1 MNVMEVVAL
10 SGDWGR
16 VAEAVRERRHALGLK
31 QTDVPGVSPAS
42 WRKLEGAK
50 QESYK
55 LFLLRAVE
63 RALQWA
69 PGTIDAI
76 AAGEPLPSPAPELE
90 ERLRTVEER
99 LDRIEAQ
106 LGQLLEQRR

>member
-1 MNVMEVVAL
+1 VSSV
-10 SGDWGR
+10 SGDWEL

-31 QTDVPGVSPAS
+31 QTDALGVSPAS

-63 RALQWA
+63 RALEWP
-69 PGTIDAI
+69 PGTVEAI
-76 AAGEPLPSPAPELE
+76 ASGAPPPQPAPDLE
-90 ERLRTVEER
+90 GRLEQLTARVEH
-99 LDRIEAQ
+99 LEAQ
-106 LGQLLEQRR
+106 LGQLLDQRHR

>member
-1 MNVMEVVAL
+1 M
-10 SGDWGR
+10 SGDWER

-69 PGTIDAI
+69 PGTIEAI
-76 AAGEPLPSPAPELE
+76 ASGTPPPAPSPDLE
-90 ERLRTVEER
+90 GRLQHLEARFDR
-99 LDRIEAQ
+99 LEAQ
-106 LGQLLEQRR
+106 LAELLEQRRR

>member
-1 MNVMEVVAL
+1 M
-10 SGDWGR
+10 SGDWR
-16 VAEAVRERRHALGLK
+16 LVAEAVRERRHALGLK

-63 RALQWA
+63 RALEWG
-69 PGTIDAI
+69 PGTIEAI
-76 AAGEPLPSPAPELE
+76 ASGAPPPAPAPDLE
-90 ERLRTVEER
+90 ARLERLEVRFE
-99 LDRIEAQ
+99 RIEAQ
-106 LGQLLEQRR
+106 LAQLLEQRRR

>member
-1 MNVMEVVAL
+1 
-10 SGDWGR
+10 

-63 RALQWA
+63 RALEWA

-76 AAGEPLPSPAPELE
+76 ASGAPPPTPAPDIEGRLKNLE
-90 ERLRTVEER
+90 ARF
-99 LDRIEAQ
+99 DRIEAQ
-106 LGQLLEQRR
+106 LAQLLDHRRR

>member
-1 MNVMEVVAL
+1 MEVVAL

-63 RALQWA
+63 RALQWS

-76 AAGEPLPSPAPELE
+76 AAGEAPPAPSPELE
-90 ERLRTVEER
+90 DRLRSLE
-99 LDRIEAQ
+99 DRFAQLEAQ
-106 LGQLLEQRR
+106 LAELLDQRA

>member
-1 MNVMEVVAL
+1 MEVVAL

-63 RALQWA
+63 RALQWT
-69 PGTIDAI
+69 PGTIEAI
-76 AAGEPLPSPAPELE
+76 AAGEPPPSPAPELE
-90 ERLRTVEER
+90 DRLRTLEDRLER
-99 LDRIEAQ
+99 LEAQ
-106 LGQLLEQRR
+106 LTQVVDHGG

>member
-1 MNVMEVVAL
+1 MSGL
-10 SGDWGR
+10 SGDWQL
-16 VAEAVRERRHALGLK
+16 VADAVRERRHALGLK

-63 RALQWA
+63 RALEWA
-69 PGTIDAI
+69 PGTIEAI
-76 AAGEPLPSPAPELE
+76 ASGAPPPTPAPDLE
-90 ERLRTVEER
+90 GRLKHLEARF
-99 LDRIEAQ
+99 DRIEAQ
-106 LGQLLEQRR
+106 LAQLLEQRRR